1 MNRVSPTSRVSPDGD
16 GSQTG
21 VRSTRRL
28 AVARGAG
35 AVASGVGLAAGAA
48 GSAAAHHS
56 YPATYDT
63 AQRVTVTG
71 TVQLVRFVNP
81 HVHVVIEEPLTDLVA
96 PAEPPPPVDAA
107 PVAEGE
113 LYPEVA
119 PAEEGGVGL
128 AETDA
133 ADAEDVL
140 PIALST
146 QVPSTLWLLDGPSPA
161 QAQRIGLTP
170 ENLPPG
176 TSLTVTAWP
185 ARNPGSHDLAPITI
199 TLHNGFQIRVR

>member
-1 MNRVSPTSRVSPDGD
+1 
-16 GSQTG
+16 
-21 VRSTRRL
+21 
-28 AVARGAG
+28 
-35 AVASGVGLAAGAA
+35 VGLVAGAA
-48 GSAAAHHS
+48 GTAAAHHS

-81 HVHVVIEEPLTDLVA
+81 HVHVIIEQPLYDLMPPADPVTATEPPADGAAA
-96 PAEPPPPVDAA
+96 PDIGSSAEPDTEDATA
-107 PVAEGE
+107 
-113 LYPEVA
+113 
-119 PAEEGGVGL
+119 
-128 AETDA
+128 
-133 ADAEDVL
+133 
-140 PIALST
+140 IALHT
-146 QVPSTLWLLDGPSPA
+146 QVPSTLWLLDGPAPA
-161 QAQRIGLTP
+161 QAQRMGLTP